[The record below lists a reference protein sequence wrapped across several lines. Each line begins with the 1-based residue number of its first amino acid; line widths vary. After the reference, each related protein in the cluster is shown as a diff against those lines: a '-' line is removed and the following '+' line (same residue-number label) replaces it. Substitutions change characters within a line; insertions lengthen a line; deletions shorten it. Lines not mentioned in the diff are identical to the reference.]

1 MLSQRCRFS
10 AGSVSREG
18 RSRPG
23 LEFLSRQNV
32 ERLVECRCQL
42 ARLLESLQEVR
53 DRGAIINEQIIPIQD
68 IKLNRAVYKFSLAA
82 TILLLL
88 SFFTGLFGINLSG
101 LPGARSDAAFG
112 CFPPPVRCFW
122 PCPSSSRK
130 GRGCYRSDG
139 AVKLGTPP
147 PFRRNPSA

>member
-1 MLSQRCRFS
+1 MRTPTASWAASEKRLYVRGFS
-10 AGSVSREG
+10 MASGLVLNEKVLWSVPKKSASAPHRTG
-18 RSRPG
+18 
-23 LEFLSRQNV
+23 N
-32 ERLVECRCQL
+32 
-42 ARLLESLQEVR
+42 EVR

-68 IKLNRAVYKFSLAA
+68 IELNRAVYKFSLAA
-82 TILLLL
+82 TISTSVL
-88 SFFTGLFGINLSG
+88 FTGHFGINLSG

-112 CFPPPVRCFW
+112 CFPPPVRGFW
-122 PCPSSSRK
+122 PYPSSTRK